1 MNEARIDKWMWAVR
15 IFKTR
20 TIAAEACKKGRIS
33 INGALAKAA
42 RTVKPGDVIQVR
54 KPPVTYS
61 FKVLQ
66 PIEKRVGAK
75 LVAEM
80 MENVTT
86 PEQYELLEMSRVS
99 GFVNRAKGTG
109 RPTKKDRRSL
119 EEFTEPEFLD
129 DFDFEFDFEEELN
142 LYEDKHL
149 YLLHQF
155 LYFCRLKKYLCG
167 ALFCWLTVRSCHK
180 EINIDQDIYIEFQDI
195 LIIFLLI
202 LNSILHI

>member
-129 DFDFEFDFEEELN
+129 DCDFEFDFEEE
-142 LYEDKHL
+142 
-149 YLLHQF
+149 
-155 LYFCRLKKYLCG
+155 
-167 ALFCWLTVRSCHK
+167 
-180 EINIDQDIYIEFQDI
+180 
-195 LIIFLLI
+195 
-202 LNSILHI
+202 